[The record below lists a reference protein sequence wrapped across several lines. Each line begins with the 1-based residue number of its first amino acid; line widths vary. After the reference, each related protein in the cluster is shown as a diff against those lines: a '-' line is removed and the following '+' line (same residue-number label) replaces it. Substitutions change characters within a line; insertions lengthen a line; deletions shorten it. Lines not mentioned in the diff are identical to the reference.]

1 MNLKRAAAVVNPRS
15 ATGKTGR
22 MWPKIAASLPEL
34 DVRFTQYPGHATKL
48 TRECLGEGYER
59 IIAVGGDGT
68 INEVVN
74 GFLRDGRPIRPNA
87 VLAILPLG
95 TGSDF
100 QKSLGIGSIDD
111 AIQLVNQE
119 RPAPIDV
126 GTVEYQSP
134 EGERVSRHF
143 ANVVSFG
150 MGGEVAARAKNFLSK
165 ISGKGA
171 FFLATAQVS
180 LAYRAK
186 TADLTVDG
194 QAHGPHTI
202 MNIAIGN
209 GRFHGGGMQVC
220 PRAVLDDGLLEVT
233 IIDSL
238 SLFELARDIK
248 VLYSEN
254 LYVHPKIEHLRG
266 SRITARSAEL
276 VSIEVDGE
284 PLGGLPLD
292 FSIVPRAIRVARR
305 VGK

>member
-1 MNLKRAAAVVNPRS
+1 MNLKRTAAVVNPRS
-15 ATGKTGR
+15 ATGKTGKL
-22 MWPKIAASLPEL
+22 WPKIAASLPAL
-34 DVRFTQYPGHATKL
+34 DVRFTQFPGHATKL

-74 GFLRDGRPIRPNA
+74 GFFVDGRPIRPNA

-100 QKSLGIGSIDD
+100 QKSLGIATMED

-119 RPAPIDV
+119 KPGPIDI
-126 GTVEYQSP
+126 GMVEYQAPDGS
-134 EGERVSRHF
+134 RARRHF

-165 ISGKGA
+165 ISGKAA
-171 FFLATAQVS
+171 FVLATAQVF
-180 LAYRAK
+180 LTYQAK
-186 TADLTVDG
+186 SIELTIDG
-194 QAHGPHTI
+194 QAHGPFTI
-202 MNIAIGN
+202 TNIGVGN
-209 GRFHGGGMQVC
+209 GRYHGGGMHVC

-233 IIDSL
+233 VIDAL
-238 SLFELARDIK
+238 SSYELVRDLK

-254 LYVHPKIEHLRG
+254 LYVHPKTQHLRG
-266 SRITARSAEL
+266 SRITARSAQP
-276 VSIEVDGE
+276 VTIEVDGE
-284 PLGGLPLD
+284 SLGGLPLD
-292 FSIVPRAIRVARR
+292 FSILTRALRVARR